1 MNIYKLIYFRKY
13 GSNIFNRKNELMYVN
28 NAPPIKVQTT
38 APTKTVVI
46 LKNVATI
53 HTPVI
58 IITIK
63 AKPSLDIGIN
73 NPFFNILTV
82 VFLNFA
88 TNGNIKTTSI
98 I

>member
-53 HTPVI
+53 HTPV
-58 IITIK
+58 
-63 AKPSLDIGIN
+63 
-73 NPFFNILTV
+73 
-82 VFLNFA
+82 
-88 TNGNIKTTSI
+88 
-98 I
+98 